1 MSREKIILGLLL
13 FSVAL
18 FSLAVEAQARRVR
31 MAIAVPGKSEIV
43 FVTAKEKGYYN
54 EEGLDVELIVTG
66 GMNRLALIAGEV
78 DFSSSGSAS
87 IIPILRG
94 APLHILYSSFYRTTL
109 WLYGKAELRDL
120 KSLKGKKVAISRM
133 GDTTDIYLREVLRRN
148 GLEVGRDVV
157 VLAAGQPVH
166 RYAALASN
174 TVDAAVLAD
183 PSNFIAREAGFRE
196 LVSFLSDDT
205 DIVHLSG
212 SIVVRDALVQ
222 AEPLTVEKFI
232 RGTLKGLR
240 YVRSNRAGTAS
251 LLARNLNIGDDL
263 AGKTYDMFRPV
274 MTADGAVNT
283 EMQKRAVDLQL
294 KVLGSKEA
302 APLEKFFDFSLTQRI
317 SAELDSKMIKT
328 SR

>member
-1 MSREKIILGLLL
+1 M
-13 FSVAL
+13 
-18 FSLAVEAQARRVR
+18 
-31 MAIAVPGKSEIV
+31 
-43 FVTAKEKGYYN
+43 
-54 EEGLDVELIVTG
+54 
-66 GMNRLALIAGEV
+66 
-78 DFSSSGSAS
+78 
-87 IIPILRG
+87 RG
-94 APLHILYSSFYRTTL
+94 APLRILYSSFYRTTL

-120 KSLKGKKVAISRM
+120 KSLRGKKIAISRM
-133 GDTTDIYLREVLRRN
+133 GDTTDIYLREVLRRH
-148 GLEVGRDVV
+148 GLEIGRDVV

-212 SIVVRDALVQ
+212 SIVVRDALLQ
-222 AEPLTVEKFI
+222 AEPATVEKFI

-240 YVRSNRAGTAS
+240 FVRSNRVGTAS
-251 LLARNLNIGDDL
+251 LLARNLNVGEDL

-274 MTADGAVNT
+274 MTADGAVSA

-294 KVLGSKEA
+294 KVLGSKESV
-302 APLEKFFDFSLTQRI
+302 PMEKFFDFSLTQRI
-317 SAELDSKMIKT
+317 SAELDGKTIKT

>member
-1 MSREKIILGLLL
+1 MSREKVILGLLL
-13 FSVAL
+13 FSVTI

-66 GMNRLALIAGEV
+66 GINRLALIAGEV

-157 VLAAGQPVH
+157 VLAAGQPFH

-183 PSNFIAREAGFRE
+183 PSQFYCAG
-196 LVSFLSDDT
+196 
-205 DIVHLSG
+205 SG
-212 SIVVRDALVQ
+212 I
-222 AEPLTVEKFI
+222 PGI
-232 RGTLKGLR
+232 GL
-240 YVRSNRAGTAS
+240 
-251 LLARNLNIGDDL
+251 
-263 AGKTYDMFRPV
+263 
-274 MTADGAVNT
+274 
-283 EMQKRAVDLQL
+283 
-294 KVLGSKEA
+294 
-302 APLEKFFDFSLTQRI
+302 FS
-317 SAELDSKMIKT
+317 
-328 SR
+328 

>member
-1 MSREKIILGLLL
+1 M
-13 FSVAL
+13 
-18 FSLAVEAQARRVR
+18 
-31 MAIAVPGKSEIV
+31 
-43 FVTAKEKGYYN
+43 
-54 EEGLDVELIVTG
+54 
-66 GMNRLALIAGEV
+66 
-78 DFSSSGSAS
+78 
-87 IIPILRG
+87 
-94 APLHILYSSFYRTTL
+94 
-109 WLYGKAELRDL
+109 
-120 KSLKGKKVAISRM
+120 
-133 GDTTDIYLREVLRRN
+133 
-148 GLEVGRDVV
+148 
-157 VLAAGQPVH
+157 
-166 RYAALASN
+166 
-174 TVDAAVLAD
+174 
-183 PSNFIAREAGFRE
+183 
-196 LVSFLSDDT
+196 VSFLSDDT